1 MMGEEKCNACGH
13 RSLITSTICIGCLE
27 RSDREM
33 RELKEELISTRL
45 QLRLNRRMVK
55 HIFAE
60 YQRLQKIKYI
70 NKGRRIEELE
80 QMVDELKDTVWELR
94 NS

>member
-1 MMGEEKCNACGH
+1 
-13 RSLITSTICIGCLE
+13 
-27 RSDREM
+27 M

-60 YQRLQKIKYI
+60 YQQLQKLQGDDEGE
-70 NKGRRIEELE
+70 KG
-80 QMVDELKDTVWELR
+80 
-94 NS
+94 